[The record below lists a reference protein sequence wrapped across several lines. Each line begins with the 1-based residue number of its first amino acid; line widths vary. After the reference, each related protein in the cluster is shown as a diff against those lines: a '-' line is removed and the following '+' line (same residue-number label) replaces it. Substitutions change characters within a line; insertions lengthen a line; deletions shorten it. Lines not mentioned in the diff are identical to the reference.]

1 MLPITKQERHVLIAL
16 GFIFLVGMTLEYLLK
31 TQPPINGIIQFVE
44 RKEFGS
50 QIDLNDAT
58 LEQLIELPY
67 IGAVTAQRIIDYR
80 NQHGRFFTLEE
91 LRKIP
96 GVGPS
101 VYEKIMPLL
110 KLAEKKS

>member
-67 IGAVTAQRIIDYR
+67 IGAVTAQKIIDYR
-80 NQHGRFFTLEE
+80 TAHGGLNRLEE
-91 LRKIP
+91 LKDVP
-96 GVGPS
+96 GIGPS
-101 VYEKIMPLL
+101 VYERIAPLL
-110 KLAEKKS
+110 KLSNK